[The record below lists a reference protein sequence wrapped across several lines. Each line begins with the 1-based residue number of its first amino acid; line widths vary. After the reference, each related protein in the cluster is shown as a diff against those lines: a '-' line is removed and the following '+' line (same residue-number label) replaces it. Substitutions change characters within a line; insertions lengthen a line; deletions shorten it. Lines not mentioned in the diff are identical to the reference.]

1 MTALPPAIYPLA
13 LDIRGQRC
21 VIVGGGAVAE
31 RKARGLL
38 ASGGTVT
45 VFAPEVTAGLAALA
59 REGSLTH
66 ERRSYAAGDLTGAR
80 LAFAATNRREVNAAV
95 TADAR
100 ALGVLLS
107 VADRPA
113 EGHFILP
120 ATSRRGGFTIAV
132 FTSGRSPLLAA
143 LARDRLAANL
153 TGGFIE
159 LLDRVAALR
168 RARRHDADRPAPA
181 EWRRALDQET
191 VALADAGD
199 VDAAECR
206 VRAALALPAEQNIKA
221 RAASTREPVGQR

>member
-1 MTALPPAIYPLA
+1 MTAPTLPIYPLA
-13 LDIRGQRC
+13 LDIRGQHC

-38 ASGGTVT
+38 ANGGAVT
-45 VFAPEVTAGLAALA
+45 VIAPEVTAGLAARA
-59 REGSLTH
+59 DEGSLTL
-66 ERRSYAAGDLTGAR
+66 ERRPYAAGDLTGAR

-100 ALGVLLS
+100 ALGVLVS

-113 EGHFILP
+113 EGNFSLP
-120 ATSRRGGFTIAV
+120 ATGRRGGYTVAV

-143 LARDRLAANL
+143 LARDRLAASL
-153 TGGFIE
+153 SGGFVE

-168 RARRHDADRPAPA
+168 RAWRHDATRPTPA
-181 EWRRALDQET
+181 QWRRALDWET

-199 VDAAECR
+199 LDAAECR
-206 VRAALALPAEQNIKA
+206 LRAALALSTEQA
-221 RAASTREPVGQR
+221 DVATTASTRDPVRQP